1 MFVRLTSLEPK
12 SRGLGQT
19 SDARLSLA
27 FETSLDG
34 THDLRSGFAL
44 FAPSALISSSTP
56 PPKKKKNRNDQMLL
70 VFSSQSLFKD
80 VVKQFDRPSKQAGP
94 TPHCEGKAIL
104 DGFTT
109 VAPNAQGRIKRRR
122 RAIIPGD
129 EGKRRVECAVVDVP
143 LETA

>member
-1 MFVRLTSLEPK
+1 
-12 SRGLGQT
+12 
-19 SDARLSLA
+19 
-27 FETSLDG
+27 
-34 THDLRSGFAL
+34 
-44 FAPSALISSSTP
+44 
-56 PPKKKKNRNDQMLL
+56 MLL

-122 RAIIPGD
+122 QAIMPGD